1 MSMFDNYDN
10 LSSSYKPNNNEQC
23 ITINKVYNDNIPKK
37 EYNHNGVFIG
47 YSWNYGDTVS
57 IPYSV
62 NKTIKVEEDAII
74 YLDRD
79 QAPSSTTIGIFGQK
93 AYNSI
98 DKKCWICKTLDQ
110 DVYNWVEQDKFT
122 YPSNGTKEMLI
133 INDLDM
139 ISKSIKFT
147 ISNFRKE
154 EIYST
159 ESNGSSNM
167 TIYIDEE
174 LSKKLVKG
182 LYYANFSIIDG
193 NNYKNDESFILL
205 VKDEYKTF
213 DSDNNSSVATKSIE
227 ELIADA
233 VKIYLEEH
241 PVKIDI
247 DEFLSVESTNPVQN
261 KIITQE
267 IHNILEEL
275 DNIKSS
281 VPSVDYIT
289 SAEIDTLFD
298 EVSENENI

>member
-1 MSMFDNYDN
+1 
-10 LSSSYKPNNNEQC
+10 
-23 ITINKVYNDNIPKK
+23 
-37 EYNHNGVFIG
+37 
-47 YSWNYGDTVS
+47 
-57 IPYSV
+57 
-62 NKTIKVEEDAII
+62 
-74 YLDRD
+74 
-79 QAPSSTTIGIFGQK
+79 
-93 AYNSI
+93 
-98 DKKCWICKTLDQ
+98 
-110 DVYNWVEQDKFT
+110 
-122 YPSNGTKEMLI
+122 MLI

-159 ESNGSSNM
+159 ESSGSSNM

-247 DEFLSVESTNPVQN
+247 ITN
-261 KIITQE
+261 
-267 IHNILEEL
+267 
-275 DNIKSS
+275 
-281 VPSVDYIT
+281 
-289 SAEIDTLFD
+289 AEIDTLFD